1 MAESRKSNIPH
12 VRQPSSES
20 DTVPHSSTFQPSG
33 PSSTTLPYSR
43 LSPLSQEVDSST
55 LSRLA
60 TPSLSATSSTTSC
73 LYDPPLS
80 VSMMACGPYDPKTP
94 SCQPNTRSKLQQ
106 QGQVLVYESGKKFYP
121 HPRGSPVHLTP
132 YECFIN
138 KTGTPISCQFLPPS
152 SPAERVCLVPYQDMT
167 LIVAKAHTFPLL
179 PITSRPKAHN
189 DLLRIYPVE
198 WLFSIRTYLDVSF
211 IWLIY
216 SLYMHRFSRFS
227 RITFSLASAFSES
240 FFCTSSNAPVSSF
253 LENLIPYT
261 HAVIVKPIRSRL
273 PMTTSQFVGTGGSVH
288 PTGFLAASYISV
300 HFCSWLE

>member
-20 DTVPHSSTFQPSG
+20 DTVPHLSTFQPSG

-80 VSMMACGPYDPKTP
+80 ASMMACGPYDPKTP

-121 HPRGSPVHLTP
+121 HPRGAPVHLTP

-152 SPAERVCLVPYQDMT
+152 SPAEKSVLGT
-167 LIVAKAHTFPLL
+167 LPRHDFNSRESPHL
-179 PITSRPKAHN
+179 PSITNHK
-189 DLLRIYPVE
+189 
-198 WLFSIRTYLDVSF
+198 
-211 IWLIY
+211 
-216 SLYMHRFSRFS
+216 
-227 RITFSLASAFSES
+227 
-240 FFCTSSNAPVSSF
+240 SSKS
-253 LENLIPYT
+253 T
-261 HAVIVKPIRSRL
+261 
-273 PMTTSQFVGTGGSVH
+273 
-288 PTGFLAASYISV
+288 
-300 HFCSWLE
+300 